1 MSSKNRGL
9 ITGLIAIVVA
19 LLGWQLWRSRAPEVA
34 AAPMQST
41 DESQTPP
48 AQPAAPATQAD
59 ASRKIEPIGADYRNP
74 QLAEIKNRADAGDS
88 RASCQLG
95 MELLRCTDT
104 SAAEQMLTAAEEN
117 ARPDLPPEQR
127 AYMTKLEDRA
137 RRIVAE
143 CRNAPADSWKQG
155 NHYLRQAALA
165 GEPEAMYRYAR
176 GDSVLIDYS
185 HMSTPEFDRWRAEAG
200 NMMQLSF
207 EAGYLPSVFD
217 LMVAYSDDS
226 SPMTGLIAN
235 DRTKARAMRLLIS
248 RLAGKPADRPES
260 RYANLEP
267 AATALASQWQRDYFP
282 TVKPPMEKMPRV
294 MPAGFASLYADEGTE
309 TPPCSQ

>member
-1 MSSKNRGL
+1 MALKTRGL
-9 ITGLIAIVVA
+9 IVSLVAIAVA
-19 LLGWQLWRSRAPEVA
+19 LLGWQVWRSRGAASVVA
-34 AAPMQST
+34 APVAADGGVTQTAPTVPMK
-41 DESQTPP
+41 
-48 AQPAAPATQAD
+48 QPATPA
-59 ASRKIEPIGADYRNP
+59 RIEPIRSEYRNP
-74 QLAEIKNRADAGDS
+74 QLAEIKQRADGGDS

-104 SAAEQMLTAAEEN
+104 SAAEQVLAAAEEN

-127 AYMTKLEDRA
+127 AYMTKLENRA
-137 RRIVAE
+137 RQMLNE
-143 CRNAPADSWKQG
+143 CRNAPTDSWKQG

-176 GDSVLIDYS
+176 GDSVLVDYT
-185 HMSTPEFDRWRAEAG
+185 HMNTPEFDRWRAEAG

-217 LMVAYSDDS
+217 LMVGYSDSS
-226 SPMTGLIAN
+226 SPLTGLIPN
-235 DRTKARAMRLLIS
+235 DPTKARAMRLLIA

-260 RYANLEP
+260 RYAHLEP

-282 TVKPPMEKMPRV
+282 TIKPPLQKMPRL
-294 MPAGFASLYADEGTE
+294 MPAGFASLYADENNEPACT
-309 TPPCSQ
+309 Q